1 MANSR
6 RDFLKKGVGLA
17 SLSVAMPHLWL
28 RSAMANARGT
38 STAKTLVVVQLGGG
52 NDGLNCVAPFTTGA
66 YFDNRPTLALQ
77 PGEVL
82 PISAT
87 HGFHPAMASLL
98 PFFQAEQLAVVLGA
112 GYPQPNRS
120 HFRSMDIWHT
130 AEPIDVEQIGWL
142 GKYADLHLA
151 TAGELSAINI
161 GGTLPKSFNANDV
174 VVPSITSLQ
183 AYQFLTDP
191 ANTGD
196 SQNQIDTFLST
207 NTRPTATGD
216 ELALTGTAKAA
227 YMGSTELQ
235 SAAGGYTPA
244 ATYPTSRLGMDM
256 QFAAQ
261 IILAG
266 VGTRVIYV
274 STGGYDTHANQAGQH
289 ANLLADFANS
299 VAAFQTDI
307 VAQGAGDR
315 VTVMAF
321 SEFGRRVEENGS
333 AGFDHGTAGPM
344 FLLGNGIAGGI
355 YGEQP
360 SLTSLDTNGDL
371 IYTVDFRT
379 VYSDILGTWLEVDAA
394 EILDGQFTPLGTFK
408 TS

>member
-17 SLSVAMPHLWL
+17 SLSVAMPNLWL

-38 STAKTLVVVQLGGG
+38 STDKTLVVVQLGGG
-52 NDGLNCVAPFTTGA
+52 NDGLNCVVPFTTPA
-66 YFDNRPTLALQ
+66 YFDKRPTLALQ

-87 HGFHPAMASLL
+87 HGLHPSMATLM
-98 PFFQAEQLAVVLGA
+98 PYFQSEQLAVVLGA

-130 AEPIDVEQIGWL
+130 AEPIDVEQVGWL
-142 GKYADLHLA
+142 GKYADLHLQG
-151 TAGELSAINI
+151 AGELSAINV
-161 GGTLPKSFNANDV
+161 GGTLPKSFNANEV
-174 VVPSITSLQ
+174 VVPSISSLE

-191 ANTGD
+191 AYAGD
-196 SQNQIDTFLST
+196 STNQINTFLAS
-207 NTRPTATGD
+207 NTRANAAGN

-235 SAAGGYTPA
+235 SAADGYTPA
-244 ATYPTSRLGMDM
+244 ATYPESRLGMDL

-274 STGGYDTHANQAGQH
+274 STGGYDTHANQATDH
-289 ANLLADFANS
+289 ANLLRDFSDS

-307 VAQGAGDR
+307 SIQGAADR
-315 VTVMAF
+315 VAVMAF

-355 YGEQP
+355 FGEQP
-360 SLTSLDTNGDL
+360 SLSTLDTNGDL
-371 IYTVDFRT
+371 IFTVDFRE
-379 VYSDILGTWLEVDAA
+379 VYADLLGTWLEVDAS
-394 EILDGQFTPLGTFK
+394 EILDGQFTPLGTVK
-408 TS
+408 TT

>member
-28 RSAMANARGT
+28 QSAVANARGT
-38 STAKTLVVVQLGGG
+38 STDKTLVVVQLGGG
-52 NDGLNCVAPFTTGA
+52 NDGLNCVVPFTTGA
-66 YFDNRPTLALQ
+66 YFDKRPTLALQ

-82 PISAT
+82 QISPT
-87 HGFHPAMASLL
+87 HGLHPSMASLL
-98 PFFQAEQLAVVLGA
+98 PFFQAQQLAVVLGA

-130 AEPIDVEQIGWL
+130 AEPLAVEQIGWL
-142 GKYADLHLA
+142 GKYADLHLSG
-151 TAGELSAINI
+151 AGELSAINI

-174 VVPSITSLQ
+174 VVPSISSLE

-191 ANTGD
+191 AYVGD
-196 SQNQIDTFLST
+196 SQNQINTFLAT
-207 NTRPTATGD
+207 NTRAGATGD

-235 SAAGGYTPA
+235 AAAGGYNPA
-244 ATYPTSRLGMDM
+244 ATYPTSRLGNDL

-266 VGTRVIYV
+266 VGTRVIYC
-274 STGGYDTHANQAGQH
+274 STGGYDTHANQETDH
-289 ANLLADFANS
+289 ANLLRDFSDS

-315 VTVMAF
+315 VAVMAF

-355 YGEQP
+355 FGEQP
-360 SLTSLDTNGDL
+360 SLSALDTNGDL
-371 IYTVDFRT
+371 IYVVDFRE
-379 VYSDILGTWLEVDAA
+379 VYSDILGTWLDVDAA
-394 EILDGQFTPLGTFK
+394 QILDGQFTPLGTFK
-408 TS
+408 TT

>member
-17 SLSVAMPHLWL
+17 SLSMAMPHLWL
-28 RSAMANARGT
+28 QSAVANARGT

-66 YFDNRPTLALQ
+66 YFDKRPTLALE

-87 HGFHPAMASLL
+87 HGFHPSMATLM
-98 PFFQAEQLAVVLGA
+98 PYFEAQNLAVVLGA

-142 GKYADLHLA
+142 GRYADLHLA
-151 TAGELSAINI
+151 GAGELSAINI
-161 GGTLPKSFNANDV
+161 GGTLPKSFNANEV
-174 VVPSITSLQ
+174 VVPSISSLE

-191 ANTGD
+191 AYAGD
-196 SQNQIDTFLST
+196 STNQINAFLAT
-207 NTRPTATGD
+207 NTRASATGD

-244 ATYPTSRLGMDM
+244 ATYPESRLGRDL

-266 VGTRVIYV
+266 VGSRVIYV
-274 STGGYDTHANQAGQH
+274 STGGYDTHANQAADH
-289 ANLLADFANS
+289 AQLLLDFANS
-299 VAAFQTDI
+299 VTAFQSDI
-307 VAQGAGDR
+307 TAQGAGDR
-315 VTVMAF
+315 VVVMAF

-344 FLLGNGIAGGI
+344 FLLGTGIAGGI

-360 SLTSLDTNGDL
+360 SLSALDTNGDL
-371 IYTVDFRT
+371 IYTVDFRQ
-379 VYSDILGTWLEVDAA
+379 VYADLLGTWLEVDAA
-394 EILDGQFTPLGTFK
+394 EILDGQFTPLGTVR
-408 TS
+408 TT

>member
-1 MANSR
+1 MSNSR

-28 RSAMANARGT
+28 QSAVANARGT

-52 NDGLNCVAPFTTGA
+52 NDGLNCVSPFTTGA
-66 YFDNRPTLALQ
+66 YFDKRPTLALQ
-77 PGEVL
+77 PAEVL
-82 PISAT
+82 QISAT
-87 HGFHPAMASLL
+87 HGFHPSMATLL
-98 PFFQAEQLAVVLGA
+98 PYFQAQQLAVVLGA

-142 GKYADLHLA
+142 GRYADLHLA
-151 TAGELSAINI
+151 DAGELSSINI
-161 GGTLPKSFNANDV
+161 GGTLPKSFNANQV
-174 VVPSITSLQ
+174 VVPSISSLE

-191 ANTGD
+191 AYAGD
-196 SQNQIDTFLST
+196 GANQVNTFLST
-207 NTRPTATGD
+207 NTRTSATGD
-216 ELALTGTAKAA
+216 ELALAGTAKAA
-227 YMGSTELQ
+227 YAGSTELQ
-235 SAAGGYTPA
+235 AAAGGYTPS
-244 ATYPTSRLGMDM
+244 ATYPDSRLGADL

-274 STGGYDTHANQAGQH
+274 STGGYDTHANQENTH
-289 ANLLADFANS
+289 ANLLRDFSDS
-299 VAAFQTDI
+299 VAAFQADI

-315 VTVMAF
+315 VVVMAF

-344 FLLGNGIAGGI
+344 FLLGTGIAGGI

-360 SLTSLDTNGDL
+360 SLSSLDTNGDL

-379 VYSDILGTWLEVDAA
+379 VYSDILATWLEVDAA
-394 EILDGQFTPLGTFK
+394 QILDGEFTPLGAFRTA
-408 TS
+408 